1 MKRLDLNLL
10 RLLVALD
17 TTRHLGRAA
26 ETLQMSQSGFST
38 ALTRLRQQ
46 VGDDLFVRSAG
57 GMRPTPRALALA
69 ETARAVLRQVEQ
81 DMLGSEAFD
90 PAVSGPTFRISMS
103 DVAEVVFLPALLGH
117 LAACAP
123 LATIHVVSPHLGPQ
137 HERLASGEIDLAVGY
152 MPSLEKD
159 AFFRQ
164 ALFSHSYACIVR
176 RDHPVVATG
185 MTRAAYQS
193 LGHAV
198 VDAPARS
205 NLMLDNEITR
215 LRIPRR
221 VVLRTPSHLSLAA
234 IVAATDLV
242 ASVPIGTAVD
252 FAQSGKLHVMPLPFR
267 APSFTISQ
275 YWHRRTQKE
284 PSCQW
289 LRAEMKQ
296 LFNARTDPYAGQR
309 NALYGLSSKK

>member
-17 TTRHLGRAA
+17 ATRHLGRAA
-26 ETLQMSQSGFST
+26 ESLQISQSGCST

-46 VGDDLFVRSAG
+46 VGDDLFVRSGG
-57 GMRPTPRALALA
+57 GMRPTPRASALA
-69 ETARAVLRQVEQ
+69 ETARAVLLQVEQ
-81 DMLGSEAFD
+81 DIVGSGKFD
-90 PAVSGPTFRISMS
+90 PTRSETTFRLSMS
-103 DVAEVVFLPALLGH
+103 DVAEVVFLPTLLKH
-117 LAACAP
+117 LTTQVP
-123 LATIHVVSPHLGPQ
+123 LGSVHVVSPNLAPLP
-137 HERLASGEIDLAVGY
+137 ERLANGEIDIAVGY
-152 MPSLEKD
+152 MPGLEKD

-164 ALFSHSYACIVR
+164 ALFSHGYACIVR
-176 RDHPVVATG
+176 RDHPVVALG
-185 MTRAAYQS
+185 MTRGAYQS

-205 NLMLDNEITR
+205 NLMLEGEIAR
-215 LRIPRR
+215 LGIQRR
-221 VVLRTPSHLSLAA
+221 VVLRTPGHLSLSA

-267 APSFTISQ
+267 APSFTIFQ

-289 LRAEMKQ
+289 LRAEMKR
-296 LFNARTDPYAGQR
+296 LFNAETDPYSEQR
-309 NALYGLSSKK
+309 NALYGARVKK